1 MQNYIEKKSCGMK
14 IIKKRYFKAIE
25 EIITI
30 NELIQWLENLDENS
44 VNSLIFD
51 VNLYYKLELNLL

>member
-1 MQNYIEKKSCGMK
+1 MK

-25 EIITI
+25 EIITF
-30 NELIQWLENLDENS
+30 NELIQWFENLDEDS
-44 VNSLIFD
+44 INSLIFD